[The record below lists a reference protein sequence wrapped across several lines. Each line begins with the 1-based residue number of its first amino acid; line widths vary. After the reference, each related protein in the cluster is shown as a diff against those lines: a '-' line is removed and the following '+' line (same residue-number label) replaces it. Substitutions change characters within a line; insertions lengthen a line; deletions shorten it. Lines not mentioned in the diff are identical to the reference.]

1 MNKEIII
8 CIIVIVFVI
17 TIDIISQNFTKD
29 SIKKIT
35 DNLDALRN
43 VVKEEVVEE
52 SNNITENILDMWDEK
67 YEVLSFYIEHTEL
80 EKVKT
85 ELVELKANVEEEQYG
100 EAVGNIDRSTY
111 LLEHIKQKMS
121 FQIKNIF

>member
-111 LLEHIKQKMS
+111 LLEHIKQKMT